1 MKKILIAYDG
11 SDPANKAVVVGIDL
25 AQRYQAE
32 VQVLTVAQ
40 TPEIGSDVETEAI
53 IEYARSRHA
62 TLLHDLKRRLGQTAA
77 SLHMELAVGHPVQQI
92 LNNAEQRN
100 IDLIVLGHSGKG
112 ALDRWRLG
120 SVTHRVISYAHC
132 AVMVIR

>member
-1 MKKILIAYDG
+1 MKNILIAFDG
-11 SDPANKAVVVGIDL
+11 SEPANKAIDVGIDL
-25 AQRYQAE
+25 AHHYQAE

-40 TPEIGSDVETEAI
+40 VPEIGSDVETEAI
-53 IEYARSRHA
+53 IEYARNRHA
-62 TLLHDLKRRLGQTAA
+62 TLLHDLRRRLGQTVPH
-77 SLHMELAVGHPVQQI
+77 LRMELAVGHPVRQI
-92 LNNAEQRN
+92 LDHAEHQN
-100 IDLIVLGHSGKG
+100 IDLIVLGHSGQG